1 MIRSQKN
8 AGFTLL
14 EVMIALVIVGLTLLA
29 MAGKMGSMLN
39 AANTM
44 RDYTYASWIAHNKIT
59 EMRWPILFLMSVHPV
74 VRSNTP
80 ASTGPGVQSFP
91 KPGSKI
97 FTVWMSPYRFRVRIR
112 SCDPLQDLS
121 ANPCHPGKAT
131 VPGLAAR
138 RVPECA
144 NESPAPE
151 RFYVD

>member
-59 EMRWPILFLMSVHPV
+59 EMRLANIVPEVNSSSGEVRYAGVDWAWRAV
-74 VRSNTP
+74 VSE
-80 ASTGPGVQSFP
+80 TGVENLYRVDVTISFP
-91 KPGSKI
+91 GTDPIMRPVTGFIGEPVSPGQSN
-97 FTVWMSPYRFRVRIR
+97 R
-112 SCDPLQDLS
+112 SWSRGPES
-121 ANPCHPGKAT
+121 SG
-131 VPGLAAR
+131 AR
-138 RVPECA
+138 E
-144 NESPAPE
+144 
-151 RFYVD
+151 

>member
-59 EMRWPILFLMSVHPV
+59 EMRLANIVPEVSSSSGEVRYAGVDWAWRAVVSETGVENLYRVDVTISFPGADPIMRPV
-74 VRSNTP
+74 TGFIGEPVSPGQSNRSWSRGP
-80 ASTGPGVQSFP
+80 ESTG
-91 KPGSKI
+91 
-97 FTVWMSPYRFRVRIR
+97 VR
-112 SCDPLQDLS
+112 
-121 ANPCHPGKAT
+121 
-131 VPGLAAR
+131 
-138 RVPECA
+138 E
-144 NESPAPE
+144 
-151 RFYVD
+151 

>member
-59 EMRWPILFLMSVHPV
+59 EMRLANIVPDVSSSSGEVRYAGVDWAWRAVVSETGVENLYRVDVTISFPGTDPIMRPV
-74 VRSNTP
+74 TGFIGEPVPPGQSNRSWSRGP
-80 ASTGPGVQSFP
+80 ESTG
-91 KPGSKI
+91 
-97 FTVWMSPYRFRVRIR
+97 VR
-112 SCDPLQDLS
+112 
-121 ANPCHPGKAT
+121 
-131 VPGLAAR
+131 
-138 RVPECA
+138 E
-144 NESPAPE
+144 
-151 RFYVD
+151 